1 MTVLVRFGCDSI
13 PIFVVKRQDSESV
26 RNRLND
32 ARELVRSTTLDRRRA
47 MNDSR
52 LRRVRMDSGTDR
64 MKVAR

>member
-13 PIFVVKRQDSESV
+13 PISVVKRQNSESV

-32 ARELVRSTTLDRRRA
+32 AREFVRSTTRDRRRA

>member
-13 PIFVVKRQDSESV
+13 PISVVKRQNSESV

-32 ARELVRSTTLDRRRA
+32 AREFVRSTTCDRRRA